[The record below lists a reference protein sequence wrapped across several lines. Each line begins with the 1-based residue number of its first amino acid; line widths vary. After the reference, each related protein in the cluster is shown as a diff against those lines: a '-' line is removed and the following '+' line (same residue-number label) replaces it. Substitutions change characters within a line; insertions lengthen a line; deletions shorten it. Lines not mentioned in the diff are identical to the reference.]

1 MIGYKYKIQFVL
13 FLMLVDYLMTWLSMI
28 LIIMIISGLNGQKT
42 DH

>member
-13 FLMLVDYLMTWLSMI
+13 FLMLVDYLMTWLFMI